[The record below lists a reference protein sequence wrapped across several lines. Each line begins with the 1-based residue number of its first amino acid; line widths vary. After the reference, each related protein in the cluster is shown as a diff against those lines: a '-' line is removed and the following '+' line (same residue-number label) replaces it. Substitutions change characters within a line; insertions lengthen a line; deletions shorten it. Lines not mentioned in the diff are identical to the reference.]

1 MENIFDHPHYK
12 TGWGDSIYKSE
23 RKVIPIMK
31 YHTIKII
38 NLTRSIDTQKTNR
51 KYSNLINAISY
62 QTMEIN
68 KREIKY
74 KNHSKQLAENQ
85 VS

>member
-1 MENIFDHPHYK
+1 
-12 TGWGDSIYKSE
+12 
-23 RKVIPIMK
+23 MK